1 MTAVRVRARVVFRAV
16 LVGGLVCA
24 AAGCAD
30 EPEPESEATAA
41 SWREPDSYAYTLR
54 SSEGERSLIGAFRIT
69 VRDGA
74 VVKAVGLDD
83 SGRRV
88 VDDVP
93 DTVPTI
99 GDLLAE
105 WEQARREDADTAE
118 VEYARDGRP
127 ERISLDWAENAIDD
141 EALYVISD
149 FEPAG
154 G

>member
-1 MTAVRVRARVVFRAV
+1 MTAVPVSARVVFRAA
-16 LVGGLVCA
+16 LVAGLVCA
-24 AAGCAD
+24 VAGCAT
-30 EPEPESEATAA
+30 EPEPEATPA
-41 SWREPDSYAYTLR
+41 WREPDSYTYTLR
-54 SSEGERSLIGAFRIT
+54 SSEGERSLIGTFRIT

-74 VVKAVGLDD
+74 VVRATGLDD

-88 VDDVP
+88 VEDVP

-99 GDLLAE
+99 GELLDE
-105 WEQARREDADTAE
+105 WRQARRDDADTAE
-118 VEYARDGRP
+118 VDYARDGHP
-127 ERISLDWAENAIDD
+127 ERISLDWMKNAIDD

>member
-1 MTAVRVRARVVFRAV
+1 MTAVPVSTRVVFRAV
-16 LVGGLVCA
+16 LAVGLVCGV
-24 AAGCAD
+24 AGCAD
-30 EPEPESEATAA
+30 EPESEAASA
-41 SWREPDSYAYTLR
+41 SWREPDSYTYTLR

-99 GDLLAE
+99 GELLGE
-105 WEQARREDADTAE
+105 WRQARRDDADKAE
-118 VEYARDGRP
+118 VEYARDGQP
-127 ERISLDWAENAIDD
+127 ERISLDWMENAIDD

-149 FEPAG
+149 FEPADG
-154 G
+154 

>member
-1 MTAVRVRARVVFRAV
+1 MTAVPVSTRVVFRAV
-16 LVGGLVCA
+16 LAVGLVCGV
-24 AAGCAD
+24 AGCAD
-30 EPEPESEATAA
+30 EPEPEAASA
-41 SWREPDSYAYTLR
+41 SWREPDSYTYTLR

-88 VDDVP
+88 VP

-99 GDLLAE
+99 GELLGE
-105 WEQARREDADTAE
+105 WRQARRDDADKAE
-118 VEYARDGRP
+118 VEYARDGHP
-127 ERISLDWAENAIDD
+127 ERISLDWMENAIDD

-149 FEPAG
+149 FEPADG
-154 G
+154 